1 MWVCAL
7 FFGTFVNAATLKTK
21 VSPVQKVIELLDDLS
36 GKVKADL
43 QKEGYLM
50 DEYTKWCDSES
61 NEKEDA
67 VAEAGRTINE
77 LKATIEES
85 SGSISALTGEIE
97 DLAGK
102 ISATEADL
110 ANATNIRTSE
120 KAAFD
125 ATEKELVETQ
135 DSLERALV
143 MIKRN
148 MGFMQGKSHKQ
159 NMDNLVA
166 SLRTIVDASWI
177 STDEKAKVQQLLQT
191 EDSDE
196 DLTLTAQ
203 PQAATSAYES
213 HDGGILGTLTEL
225 KNKAEE
231 SLSKER
237 KTEMEAQH
245 AYELLKQS
253 IEMELSGMQKRM
265 SAATNERSSTEETMH
280 AASAELEETKT
291 SKSAD
296 EAYLADLK
304 MDCAAKSTEW
314 AERQKSVADELAAV
328 AKAKEVLSSGVS
340 VLLQV
345 QRSVDDPDAEKRQR
359 VTTILRNLAQEG
371 HIYALS
377 QLASEAAQ
385 DPFAKVKGLIESM
398 IDRLMREAAEESDQ
412 KMFCDTEMAKSRGK
426 QKDLAARADM
436 HSVRIEKTEAGK
448 AKLKEAISTL
458 TTEISEIDAG
468 MKEAT
473 DLRMQQ
479 KTEFDASSAEYKQS
493 ADAVANAIQ
502 VLQAYYS
509 SGSFVQTGQAPVLGG
524 ARTDIGSTIISMLEV
539 AESDFTQLLSEA
551 TAAETAAST
560 AFEKL
565 SLKNKFAR
573 AAKIEEVK
581 GKTSELKTLEMNLL
595 NYKEDR
601 ETTGKE
607 LDAVLAYLDKLKP
620 QCETKVVSFGE
631 RKARREA
638 DIAGLKEA
646 LAILSD

>member
-436 HSVRIEKTEAGK
+436 HSVRIEKTEAGM
-448 AKLKEAISTL
+448 AKLKEAVSTL